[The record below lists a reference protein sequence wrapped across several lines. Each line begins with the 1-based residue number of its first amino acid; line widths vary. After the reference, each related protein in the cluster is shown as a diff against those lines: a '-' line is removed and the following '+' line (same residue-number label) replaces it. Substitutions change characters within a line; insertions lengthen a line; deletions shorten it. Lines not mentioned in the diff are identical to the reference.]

1 MEESK
6 GKLITVSLENERK
19 EIEDRDFL
27 GNPVVDID
35 LPKQGARV

>member
-6 GKLITVSLENERK
+6 GKLSTVSLENKRK

-27 GNPVVDID
+27 GSPVVDIEF
-35 LPKQGARV
+35 PKQGARV

>member
-27 GNPVVDID
+27 GSPVVDVEF
-35 LPKQGARV
+35 PKQEARV